1 MVTPASRPCVLVVDD
16 DPAIRLLCSVN
27 LEAAG
32 LTVREAADGR
42 QALARARSER
52 PDLVL
57 TDVRMPELDGFQ
69 LAEALRDDKRTR
81 AIPLIFISAE
91 DAPAN
96 QARARALG
104 ALAYLTKPFDPWAL
118 GSIVADAL
126 PRADTGAPRAA
137 LAGVGPAP

>member
-27 LEAAG
+27 LEVAG
-32 LTVREAADGR
+32 LAVREAADGR

-57 TDVRMPELDGFQ
+57 TDVRMPGLDGFQ
-69 LAEALRDDKRTR
+69 LAEALREDERTR

-96 QARARALG
+96 RTRARALG
-104 ALAYLTKPFDPWAL
+104 ALAYLTKPFDPWTLA
-118 GSIVADAL
+118 SIVADAL
-126 PRADTGAPRAA
+126 RGAGTAAPTPA